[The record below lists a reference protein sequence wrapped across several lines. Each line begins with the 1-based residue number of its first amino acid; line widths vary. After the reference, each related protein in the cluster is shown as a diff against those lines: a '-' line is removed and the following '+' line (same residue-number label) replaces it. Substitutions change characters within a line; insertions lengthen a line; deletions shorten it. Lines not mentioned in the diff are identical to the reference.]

1 MGEATPL
8 SAPPSISYPEPQI
21 ISPQIT
27 LQAPLSRRG
36 KGPGLILVVNHAAEI
51 GKSEKHLDP
60 PPLQKWA
67 EEGFAVVQLVVPGKV
82 EDGGEFPVKRALE
95 LLKNCEGCEFD
106 KGVGL
111 ICKLFN
117 FVKGIASVGDV
128 QLSIHVHPER
138 AWDDSFCYQSS
149 ECINCNSILMH
160 SQHIY
165 PAYRSTSN
173 KRPTSQRRSKH

>member
-8 SAPPSISYPEPQI
+8 SAPPSILYPQPQI

-27 LQAPLSRRG
+27 LQAPLSRLG

-51 GKSEKHLDP
+51 EKSEKHLDP

-82 EDGGEFPVKRALE
+82 EDGGEFPVKKALE
-95 LLKNCEGCEFD
+95 LLKDCEGCEFD
-106 KGVGL
+106 QGVGL
-111 ICKLFN
+111 ICKLLS
-117 FVKGIASVGDV
+117 FVQGSPSIGKV
-128 QLSIHVHPER
+128 QVITLVRPER
-138 AWDDSFCYQSS
+138 AWDDSFCNESS
-149 ECINCNSILMH
+149 EGVNPNTILMH

-165 PAYRSTSN
+165 LASPSTSN
-173 KRPTSQRRSKH
+173 KQPISLRRSKR

>member
-8 SAPPSISYPEPQI
+8 SAPHSYPEPQA

-36 KGPGLILVVNHAAEI
+36 KGPGLILVLDTSALI
-51 GKSEKHLDP
+51 DKSEKHLDP

-82 EDGGEFPVKRALE
+82 EDGGEFPLKKALE
-95 LLKNCEGCEFD
+95 ILKGCEACEFD

-111 ICKLFN
+111 ICK
-117 FVKGIASVGDV
+117 SYDS
-128 QLSIHVHPER
+128 LS
-138 AWDDSFCYQSS
+138 A
-149 ECINCNSILMH
+149 
-160 SQHIY
+160 
-165 PAYRSTSN
+165 
-173 KRPTSQRRSKH
+173 